1 MADLTSLYS
10 KEVLDHFYHPRNVG
24 EMKDPDGVGT
34 VGNKVCGDVMRL
46 FIKVG
51 KKDGE
56 EIIEDAKFQTLGCL
70 PYQEEIVSTKS
81 QWFPIGEITAGKKV
95 LNGEAKE
102 TISSS
107 LFINDY
113 QGYVL
118 TVVPFVS
125 PFNSFTV
132 TTNHPILSIKRN
144 SLTKVRRSSSK
155 CTWLRVDENELLSK
169 KPIFIQAGELEKS
182 DYLVFPKEGEVID
195 GKFFSR
201 KVMRLL
207 GYYLSEGYITAAG
220 TVVNFSFNREERNL
234 IDETKS
240 LIFNIAG
247 KRASERTRKNVTE
260 IRLCSKKWADFFLLH
275 CSKLARKKNLS
286 ETVLKLPF
294 KKQWEMIKTYMLGD
308 GDVYR
313 RRPKDTETLRM
324 ITASKLLAIQIQRV
338 LSRGGIFASIREIV
352 KTNCVIEG
360 RKLKDSIQY
369 LISFKLEK
377 TKNKLVRENK
387 DYYLVPIR
395 QIKKKK
401 FKGKVYNFQ
410 VSGEP
415 NSYLVKGFA
424 VHNCGAAIATSSM
437 ATEMIKGKPLKD
449 AVKLTNKAIMKALGG
464 LPRTKIHCSV
474 LAEEAVKKAIE
485 DYRKKGL

>member
-1 MADLTSLYS
+1 MADITNLYS
-10 KEVLDHFYHPRNVG
+10 EKVLDHFNHPRNVG
-24 EMKDPDGVGT
+24 EIENPDGVGT
-34 VGNKVCGDVMRL
+34 VGNPVCGDVMRL
-46 FIKVG
+46 FIKV
-51 KKDGE
+51 KEKDGE
-56 EIIEDAKFQTLGCL
+56 EYIEDAKFQTLGCL
-70 PYQEEIVSTKS
+70 PYEEEVVLTKGE
-81 QWFPIGEITAGKKV
+81 WFPIGEITVGKKV

-107 LFINDY
+107 LFVNNY
-113 QGYVL
+113 QGRVL
-118 TVVPFVS
+118 TIVPFVS

-132 TTNHPILSIKRN
+132 TPNHPILSIKRN

-155 CTWLRVDENELLSK
+155 CAWLRIDENELLSK
-169 KPIFIQAGELEKS
+169 KPTFVRADELKES
-182 DYLVFPKEGEVID
+182 DYLIFPKED
-195 GKFFSR
+195 GVTDNKFFTR

-220 TVVNFSFNREERNL
+220 TVVNFSFNCEERNL

-240 LIFNIAG
+240 LIFDITG
-247 KRASERTRKNVTE
+247 KSASERTRKNVTE

-275 CSKLARKKNLS
+275 CSKLARNKAIS

-294 KKQWEMIKTYMLGD
+294 KKQWEMMKTYILGN

-313 RRPKDTETLRM
+313 RRSKDTETFRM
-324 ITASKLLAIQIQRV
+324 ITASKLLAIQIQRI
-338 LSRGGIFASIREIV
+338 LSRGGLFASIREIV

-387 DYYLVPIR
+387 DCYLVPIR
-395 QIKKKK
+395 KIKKKN

-410 VSGEP
+410 VLGEP
-415 NSYLVKGFA
+415 NSYLIKGFA
-424 VHNCGAAIATSSM
+424 VHNCGAAIATSSI

-449 AVKLTNKAIMKALGG
+449 AVKLTNQAITEALGG
-464 LPRTKIHCSV
+464 LPKAKIHCSV
-474 LAEEAVKKAIE
+474 LAADAVKKAVE
-485 DYRKKGL
+485 DYRSKK